1 MRRLVLTTPIAID
14 RMSSELRTCIFL
26 LPRQS
31 SLAGTQLVA
40 SEQKQAQSCHS
51 YLFFLDGSR
60 GACAARDPRT
70 TIRARWPKFAFESG
84 RIWIRSPNKYWYKT
98 YIYIYIHMYTHTHI
112 YIYIILNLTVLM
124 SMLAGKTAGASSNNL
139 LISKWNSVV
148 LLAATSCPRNLACAV
163 ESECSKYIYT
173 HPYMP
178 TYLCAHMQVH
188 M

>member
-31 SLAGTQLVA
+31 SLAGTQPVA

-60 GACAARDPRT
+60 GACAAGDPRT
-70 TIRARWPKFAFESG
+70 TIRHGGIYSLLRAGEFGFG
-84 RIWIRSPNKYWYKT
+84 HPNKYCYKT
-98 YIYIYIHMYTHTHI
+98 YIYIYTHTHI
-112 YIYIILNLTVLM
+112 YIYIYTLSLTVLM

-139 LISKWNSVV
+139 LISKWISVV

-163 ESECSKYIYT
+163 ETEC
-173 HPYMP
+173 
-178 TYLCAHMQVH
+178 
-188 M
+188 